1 MSLFDD
7 LVEAALRHRPEVA
20 ILRPVVEKEILH
32 HEILRIM
39 NQADLLRNLVF
50 MGGTC
55 LRLCHGSPRLSE
67 DLDFATA
74 LADAELTSEL
84 VQLGVI
90 LPEKLH
96 EKYDLPVVVDAPER
110 TEGDVRTWKVRITT
124 RPGRRDLPLQRIN
137 IDVQTLSALDPVPM
151 ALRNP
156 YRVDL
161 GTMGL
166 IIATESMSEI
176 LVDKVI
182 AIALR
187 PNRIKNRDLW
197 DLGWLDQHDV
207 PLRTD
212 VLETKLSNRGIA
224 VEAFRDLYAT
234 RCAELDGGHDRFVF
248 EMRRFLAPQL
258 AEQSISRP
266 EYYEYLV
273 RTAKILLRRM

>member
-7 LVEAALRHRPEVA
+7 LVDIALRHRPETA
-20 ILRPVVEKEILH
+20 SLRPVVEKEILH

-39 NQADLLRNLVF
+39 NQAGLLRNLVF

-74 LADAELTSEL
+74 LADATLTLELA
-84 VQLGVI
+84 QLGVV
-90 LPEKLH
+90 LVEKLQ
-96 EKYDLPVVVDAPER
+96 EKYDLQVVVDAPVR
-110 TEGDVRTWKVRITT
+110 AEGEVRTWKVRVTT
-124 RPGRRDLPLQRIN
+124 RPGRRDLPLQRIS
-137 IDVQTLSALDPVPM
+137 IDVQTLAALDPVPM
-151 ALRNP
+151 TLRNP

-166 IIATESMSEI
+166 IIATESLSEI

-207 PLRTD
+207 PFNKD
-212 VLETKLSNRGIA
+212 VLETKLSNRGIG
-224 VEAFRDLYAT
+224 VEAFRDLYAS
-234 RCAELDGGHDRFVF
+234 RCNELDGGRDQFIF
-248 EMRRFLAPQL
+248 EMRRFLAPHIM
-258 AEQSISRP
+258 EESILDP
-266 EYYEYLV
+266 GYWEYIV
-273 RTAKILLRRM
+273 RTVRAFLPRL